1 MNIFRICAAFTLLAA
16 VGAPAVADTVTTGI
30 LSPDTVR
37 LLCKREDARF
47 HDFGSDG
54 YGCHSVTLTI
64 SCKPSMDCVTRARD
78 LDPYLGGGTNI
89 YLRQN
94 GETRFESVHDAE

>member
-1 MNIFRICAAFTLLAA
+1 MAGAAKLLTIAA
-16 VGAPAVADTVTTGI
+16 LFFAAAPSEADTLTTGV

-47 HDFGSDG
+47 RDFGADG
-54 YGCHSVTLTI
+54 YGCHTATFTI
-64 SCKPSMDCVTRARD
+64 SCRPTLDCVTRKKD

-89 YLRQN
+89 YLQQH
-94 GETRFESVHDAE
+94 GETRFERVDID